1 VPGGGLKEYLQ
12 TRRRAVAVAILLAGL
27 ATGLFLYLT
36 ASVPDDDILG
46 DQARQ
51 SKQYLRQLQE
61 YGGTANV
68 LASQIRE
75 WLAGLWHGRTLGTTV
90 ACLAAVLAL
99 AVFLALTPLPPRP
112 DRSGRGGDSNDQG

>member
-1 VPGGGLKEYLQ
+1 MAGGGLKKYLQ
-12 TRRRAVAVAILLAGL
+12 MRRKAVAAAILLAGL

-75 WLAGLWHGRTLGTTV
+75 WLAGLWHGKTLRRVASRTG
-90 ACLAAVLAL
+90 AIRE
-99 AVFLALTPLPPRP
+99 P
-112 DRSGRGGDSNDQG
+112 GQGSASCA